1 MGIDKIDRTKL
12 SVDEL
17 AKLEQHEFNLK
28 QVQRFKDIQGILEE
42 VAGTLADSEELTQ
55 ESVKKFGALL
65 TDIRESLSSLNKK
78 EAPESPDYAK
88 PVVEELKKL
97 EKELSKAI
105 KGIDTK
111 PQVNVAAPQ
120 VKVEPKIDL
129 KGVEKVLKDMPS
141 AFEKAIKSIPKTEIK
156 DYSEE
161 WQTMFEKLD
170 SIDTASRMKPQFP
183 VSQLNSI
190 KTGIDS
196 IVTNTGTGK
205 ATAAYSISAI
215 SDDGTY
221 KYFFFEKDDLAYYIM
236 RKTKATSVFSY
247 TKGTGGYA
255 TVYVSSSAGPSGSP
269 TWASYGTV
277 F

>member
-17 AKLEQHEFNLK
+17 AKLEQYEFNLK
-28 QVQRFKDIQGILEE
+28 LVKRFKDIQGILEE
-42 VAGTLADSEELTQ
+42 VAGTLADSEDTSKEAID
-55 ESVKKFGALL
+55 KFGALL
-65 TDIRESLSSLNKK
+65 TDMRESLSSLNAK

-97 EKELSKAI
+97 EKALKDSI
-105 KGIDTK
+105 KGLDVK
-111 PQVNVAAPQ
+111 PNVNIAAPE

-129 KGVEKVLKDMPS
+129 SGVEKVLKDMPG
-141 AFEKAIKSIPKTEIK
+141 AFEQAIKLIPEAKVI
-156 DYSEE
+156 DYSDQWE
-161 WQTMFEKLD
+161 QMFEKLE
-170 SIDTASRMKPQFP
+170 SIDVGTRMKPQFP

-196 IVTNTGTGK
+196 IVTNTGSGK

-215 SDDGTY
+215 SEDSTY
-221 KYFFFEKDDLAYYIM
+221 KYFWFEKDDLAYYIM
-236 RKTKATSVFSY
+236 RKNKTTKVFDY

-255 TVYVSSSAGPSGSP
+255 AVYVNSTSGPSGSP
-269 TWASYGTV
+269 TFASYGTT

>member
-1 MGIDKIDRTKL
+1 MGIDRIDRTKL

-17 AKLEQHEFNLK
+17 AKLEQYEFNLK

-97 EKELSKAI
+97 EKALSVAI

-111 PQVNVAAPQ
+111 PQVNVSAPQ
-120 VKVEPKIDL
+120 VTVEPKIDL
-129 KGVEKVLKDMPS
+129 KGVEKVLKVMPS
-141 AFEKAIKSIPKTEIK
+141 AFEKAVKQIPETKIK

-161 WQTMFEKLD
+161 WKIMFEKLD
-170 SIDTASRMKPQFP
+170 SIDTASRIKPQAP
-183 VSQLNSI
+183 TRVE
-190 KTGIDS
+190 
-196 IVTNTGTGK
+196 VTNTDGSSIGSLGSLVPY
-205 ATAAYSISAI
+205 AYDYISASPSTARPTTVVYKSGGSGGTTVATLTI
-215 SDDGTY
+215 AYDGTTT
-221 KYFFFEKDDLAYYIM
+221 DI
-236 RKTKATSVFSY
+236 TSVTRS
-247 TKGTGGYA
+247 
-255 TVYVSSSAGPSGSP
+255 
-269 TWASYGTV
+269 
-277 F
+277 

>member
-1 MGIDKIDRTKL
+1 MGIDRIDRTKL

-17 AKLEQHEFNLK
+17 AKLEQYEFNLK

-97 EKELSKAI
+97 EKALSVAI

-111 PQVNVAAPQ
+111 PQVNVSAPQ
-120 VKVEPKIDL
+120 VTVEPKIDL

-141 AFEKAIKSIPKTEIK
+141 AFEKAVKQIPETKIK

-161 WQTMFEKLD
+161 WKIMFEKLD
-170 SIDTASRMKPQFP
+170 SIDTASRIKPQAP
-183 VSQLNSI
+183 TRVE
-190 KTGIDS
+190 
-196 IVTNTGTGK
+196 VTNTDGSSIGSLGSLVPY
-205 ATAAYSISAI
+205 AYDYITASPSTARP
-215 SDDGTY
+215 T
-221 KYFFFEKDDLAYYIM
+221 
-236 RKTKATSVFSY
+236 
-247 TKGTGGYA
+247 
-255 TVYVSSSAGPSGSP
+255 TVVY
-269 TWASYGTV
+269 
-277 F
+277 